1 MGGIGLRKQVVVY
14 FNLKD
19 SEELELWN
27 FLQDKKKNKY
37 IKRLIYN
44 DVHNV
49 PSRKESLTSSSNDSS
64 DNSIDIL
71 DSENISD
78 IIM

>member
-49 PSRKESLTSSSNDSS
+49 PSRKESLTSSNDSS